1 MKILVIPTTDW
12 LRHPVPNRLNFIFDI
27 LAEEH
32 SIFVLNFH
40 LKQFDGFPARTTR
53 CTLVDGDAFSPAGLS
68 SHYLLN
74 GPAHLMKIREIVKRE
89 KIDVILSS
97 NIFPSLVAN
106 FAGVPVVFDYL
117 DHLEESA
124 AIYYPDSFFGTVVR
138 TGVAVLSHF
147 NLRQAQA
154 VITVT
159 EVFKQYLQTLGV
171 KDVTVIPNGV
181 DTTLL
186 HPVPK
191 EVAKQNLGFS
201 GPVIGY
207 LGSLEY
213 WIDLETVV
221 KALPSL
227 PEVTLMVVGPGL
239 FTDYGE
245 TIQHLAA
252 DLRVSER
259 VQFMGA
265 VPYAELSGYLSA
277 MDIGLNPRKP
287 MKMNEYTVGGK
298 VFNYLSCGVPVLSSR
313 TEALE
318 QLLPTEISY
327 YDDQP
332 GFISAV
338 QSLLEDPGDAQQHR
352 AVAERFDWH
361 TLAARY
367 ADVLKR
373 VAEKK
378 K

>member
-32 SIFVLNFH
+32 SIYVLNFH

-74 GPAHLMKIREIVKRE
+74 GPAHLKKIRDIVKRE
-89 KIDVILSS
+89 KIDLILSS
-97 NIFPSLVAN
+97 NILPSLVAN

-124 AIYYPDSFFGTVVR
+124 AIYYPDSLFGMVVR
-138 TGVAVLSHF
+138 TCVATLSHF
-147 NLRQAQA
+147 NLKRAQA

-159 EVFKQYLQTLGV
+159 AVFKQYLQTLGV

-191 EVAKQNLGFS
+191 EVAKQNLGLS

-221 KALPSL
+221 KVLPSL
-227 PEVTLMVVGPGL
+227 PEVTLIIVGPGL
-239 FTDYGE
+239 FTNYGE
-245 TIQHLAA
+245 TIQHLAS
-252 DLRVSER
+252 DLGVSER
-259 VQFMGA
+259 VQFMGV
-265 VPYAELSGYLSA
+265 VPYAKLSGYLSA

-298 VFNYLSCGVPVLSSR
+298 VFNYLSCGIPVLSSR

-318 QLLPTEISY
+318 QLLPTEITY
-327 YDDQP
+327 YDDQQ
-332 GFISAV
+332 GFITAV
-338 QSLLEDPGDAQQHR
+338 QSLLKDPGDAQQHR

-361 TLAARY
+361 MLAAAY

-373 VAEKK
+373 VAENKK
-378 K
+378 